1 MLLQITDLGV
11 KTDLGLN
18 PRSAIYYLLFNLLEL
33 VSSSVKW
40 GYVLCRETVKMEL
53 EYM

>member
-11 KTDLGLN
+11 KTDLCLN
-18 PRSAIYYLLFNLLEL
+18 PRSAVYCLLFNLLEF

-40 GYVLCRETVKMEL
+40 GYLLCRETVKMEL